1 MNFRESKCSCIV
13 EYGGKVTAVAK
24 PIVKN
29 NVNINPIKEE
39 DSCKYPGQDENFGYV
54 ETVNK

>member
-1 MNFRESKCSCIV
+1 MV
-13 EYGGKVTAVAK
+13 VQGGKVTAVAK
-24 PIVKN
+24 LIVKN